1 MNILNLKRLSQ
12 GLLLT
17 APCLLASLPA
27 AAAIPTSLLCTDAK
41 KVDCIRDNVLVLE
54 GSMAGAG
61 DKELDYAK
69 AMDRVKA
76 VLTAAN
82 QQDLKWDTV
91 AVFSAGFGSD
101 APAFYRTAA
110 ANPVGGIGLPV
121 LQPAAGQQYVGYIT
135 GGNSA
140 TFSGADAYANC
151 AEKSLCYDGFYNGF
165 QALASAVGRMY
176 GPYITLPGV
185 APPMAM
191 GGPDAGADS
200 GVVADPLPIQMGVKP
215 KGKTVDDRAMPRIW
229 NSLYDLDGSL
239 LGGNNWRKDHNGT
252 IETQVPAANW
262 EAAPPL
268 QGKQLARFAPLELYL
283 MGLVPLSEVGSLP
296 DFTDLSMSQFL
307 SAPGSADMG
316 MTKGT
321 ILKAPATVRDKLID
335 LTATIEK
342 TNGARN
348 PAFAAASHSI
358 TQLWV
363 IVTKPGADADNDK
376 QITRLTGFRSQW
388 PAYYYMLTGYRGR
401 IVTTIDASTDDFA
414 GWEFGLP
421 ADDQSTFKTEGGLS
435 AKFSPRQ
442 RSATSP
448 AIETE
453 VVVDSPGAAGVL
465 RFASHANQLPLSF
478 KIGPTNI
485 SAIQVRMRLPLDA
498 PNGAY
503 AMVKLEGGTEI
514 KFPSN
519 DEGLLNDDRWH
530 TYTASLLGNDALLDK
545 TIAGFSLSPSDKE
558 AKHIE
563 IDSIRFVNLSE
574 ANLAEKDV
582 ACDGKSKGDGWPAA
596 SDNCATWFN
605 PLQEDVDQNGVG
617 DACEDFDND
626 NITNNCDNCPTLS
639 NPQQD
644 DICNKDLDRGCFL
657 APDSVVGVPQ
667 PESRKSLGLL
677 LFALGAVGAWS
688 LRRWRRK

>member
-1 MNILNLKRLSQ
+1 VKILNMKRLSQ
-12 GLLLT
+12 GLLLS
-17 APCLLASLPA
+17 APCMLASLSA
-27 AAAIPTSLLCTDAK
+27 SAAIPSSLLCTDAK
-41 KVDCIRDNVLVLE
+41 KVDCIRDNVLVLD
-54 GSMAGAG
+54 GAMAGAG

-69 AMDRVKA
+69 AMERLKA
-76 VLTAAN
+76 VLLAAN

-185 APPMAM
+185 A
-191 GGPDAGADS
+191 
-200 GVVADPLPIQMGVKP
+200 DPLPVALGVKP

-229 NSLYDLDGSL
+229 NSLYDFDGSL

-252 IETQVPAANW
+252 VETQVPSADW

-296 DFTDLSMSQFL
+296 DFSDLSMSQFL

-335 LTATIEK
+335 LTATVEK
-342 TNGARN
+342 TNGART
-348 PAFAAASHSI
+348 PAYAAASHSLK
-358 TQLWV
+358 QLWV
-363 IVTKPGADADNDK
+363 IVTKPGADADNEK
-376 QITRLTGFRSQW
+376 QIVRLSGFRSQW
-388 PAYYYMLTGYRGR
+388 PAYFYLLTGYRGR
-401 IVTTIDASTDDFA
+401 IVTTVDASTDDFP

-421 ADDQSTFKTEGGLS
+421 ADDQATFKTEGGLS
-435 AKFSPRQ
+435 AKFMPRQ
-442 RSATSP
+442 KAATSP

-465 RFASHANQLPLSF
+465 RFATHANQLPLAF
-478 KIGPTNI
+478 KIGPSNA
-485 SAIQVRMRLPLDA
+485 SALQVRMRLPLDA
-498 PNGAY
+498 PTGAY
-503 AMVKLEGGTEI
+503 ATVKLEGGAEI
-514 KFPSN
+514 KFPNN

-545 TIAGFSLSPSDKE
+545 TITGFSLSPTDKE
-558 AKHIE
+558 TKHIE
-563 IDSIRFVNLSE
+563 IDSIRFANLSA
-574 ANLAEKDV
+574 ANLDEKDV
-582 ACDGKSKGDGWPAA
+582 SCEAKSKSDGWLAA
-596 SDNCATWFN
+596 SDNCPAWFN
-605 PLQEDVDQNGVG
+605 PKQEDVDQNGVG

-667 PESRKSLGLL
+667 PVNRKPLGLL
-677 LFALGAVGAWS
+677 LIAIGALGAWS